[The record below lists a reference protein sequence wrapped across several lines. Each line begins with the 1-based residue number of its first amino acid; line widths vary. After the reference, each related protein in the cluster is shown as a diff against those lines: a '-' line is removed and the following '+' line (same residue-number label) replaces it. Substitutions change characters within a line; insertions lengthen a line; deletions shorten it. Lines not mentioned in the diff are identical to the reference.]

1 MVHETE
7 QTFEY
12 LNEALSNIGYS
23 DEEKHQIF
31 KLIASILHLGNIKIE
46 QNGSECVVPVTS
58 HQSLKNASLLMN
70 VSTEEL
76 KQTLLTRRITM
87 NNMKSEM

>member
-1 MVHETE
+1 MIHETE

-23 DEEKHQIF
+23 DEGKHQNF
-31 KLIASILHLGNIKIE
+31 KLIASILHMGNIKFE

-58 HQSLKNASLLMN
+58 HQPLEYASHLMN

-76 KQTLLTRRITM
+76 KETLLTRRITM